1 MNTGKQ
7 SAADFLT
14 PRLKHAEVTPIR
26 LPPKS
31 PNLNAHL
38 ERFHLSIKSEC
49 LSKMIFFRETSL
61 RRAVNEYLQHYHAE
75 RNHQGLG
82 NQRIA
87 PCNEGTQGSIRRR
100 KRLGGIL
107 NYYYREAA

>member
-1 MNTGKQ
+1 MDRDAHFSTEFRQ
-7 SAADFLT
+7 A
-14 PRLKHAEVTPIR
+14 LKHAEVTPIR

-31 PNLNAHL
+31 PNLNAYL
-38 ERFHLSIKSEC
+38 ERFHLSIRSEC
-49 LSKMIFFRETSL
+49 LSKMIFFGGSTV
-61 RRAVNEYLQHYHAE
+61 RRVVNEYLEHYQAE

-87 PCNEGTQGSIRRR
+87 PCNEGTHGSIRRR
-100 KRLGGIL
+100 KRLGGML